1 MFRRQEDTSN
11 LHIFKELR
19 FSASSGTKTL
29 RIGDIVRI
37 NLSGSDVRKQRGETR
52 TSGNR
57 KKVVFG
63 EILGFIKFCHVSP
76 TMTEAFGQGLVWY
89 KQIPEQVYGEEH
101 IVNITCLDM
110 AKIIVKKSELDA
122 VVQNAPNVLKVEV
135 YHRPHFA
142 RPQAIS
148 SKDSENGFDEDN
160 KKIESFS
167 KDNIENVSKRKSFN
181 MYAAEPVDITV
192 TVLSA
197 MKKLVLHRPNDKS
210 KMYAVRM
217 HTKDTDFKKSDPQ
230 KSLYA
235 KKVDGAHD
243 TVSFVRYGVDN
254 TKAVEENAV
263 VHYFNKI
270 QFKRTNEVILIVDVI
285 DGKRVV
291 LSRKYLVKVCHSS

>member
-29 RIGDIVRI
+29 RIGDSVRI
-37 NLSGSDVRKQRGETR
+37 NLSGSDVRKQRGE

-110 AKIIVKKSELDA
+110 AKIIVKKGELDD

-142 RPQAIS
+142 RPPAIS

-160 KKIESFS
+160 KKVESFS

-197 MKKLVLHRPNDKS
+197 MKKLVLHRPNDTS

-217 HTKDTDFKKSDPQ
+217 YTKDTDFKKSDPQ

-243 TVSFVRYGVDN
+243 AVSFVRYRGDA
-254 TKAVEENAV
+254 KAVEKNAV

-270 QFKRTNEVILIVDVI
+270 QFNRTNESEVILFVDVI